1 MSTTATQ
8 CVRCKRYHGESSSCV
23 ILPGN
28 VRCER
33 CVIEVSTFDAADQIV
48 IDDAVPALEIPAND
62 NARWMIVKP
71 AAKKMASN
79 AAGQAITTK
88 VVPRLNRAVARKSA
102 PNKDKDEDEDTKSLS
117 ALAPILVARKTAPA
131 SPPKVTK
138 KSGIPYKTTPP
149 RRKKKMTQGEIR
161 DSFVK
166 IHSAAEDGDLDELDR
181 LRIEYEGRIK
191 KTYSNPFKWDTD
203 LIMCVARDGK
213 EPIKVISWALEHGA
227 RIDVNASKGAVE
239 REYHVDRENAA
250 GVYQSSLD
258 VLKFLHKTRPETC
271 NEDTLLCACEFG
283 RTDCVKYCVENVRGC
298 DVQTWRGSKTP
309 KMKKNNLM
317 LIAAQNGHLD
327 VLKYLHDEA
336 ECFFE
341 HPYPDEAISLVMNRQ
356 PSAPHG
362 WWRVVVYIQSTAEW
376 RKAHPNWT
384 PILGISS
391 A

>member
-8 CVRCKRYHGESSSCV
+8 CVRCERYHGESSSCV

-28 VRCER
+28 ARCER
-33 CVIEVSTFDAADQIV
+33 CVIEVSTFDAADRIV
-48 IDDAVPALEIPAND
+48 IDDAVPALEIPVDD
-62 NARWMIVKP
+62 NARWMLVKP

-79 AAGQAITTK
+79 AGQAITTK
-88 VVPRLNRAVARKSA
+88 VAPQLNRTVARKSA
-102 PNKDKDEDEDTKSLS
+102 PNKDEDEDVTKSLS
-117 ALAPILVARKTAPA
+117 APAPHRTFPCVARKTAPA

-138 KSGIPYKTTPP
+138 KSTAPVP
-149 RRKKKMTQGEIR
+149 RRKKKMTKGEIR

-181 LRIEYEGRIK
+181 LRIEYEGRIT

-271 NEDTLLCACEFG
+271 NEDTLHCACEFG
-283 RTDCVKYCVENVRGC
+283 RSDCVKYCVENVRGC
-298 DVQTWRGSKTP
+298 YVPTWRGSR
-309 KMKKNNLM
+309 
-317 LIAAQNGHLD
+317 
-327 VLKYLHDEA
+327 
-336 ECFFE
+336 
-341 HPYPDEAISLVMNRQ
+341 RQ
-356 PSAPHG
+356 
-362 WWRVVVYIQSTAEW
+362 R
-376 RKAHPNWT
+376 
-384 PILGISS
+384 
-391 A
+391 

>member
-8 CVRCKRYHGESSSCV
+8 CVRCERYHGESSSCV

-28 VRCER
+28 ARCER
-33 CVIEVSTFDAADQIV
+33 CVIEVSTFDAADRIV
-48 IDDAVPALEIPAND
+48 IDDAVPALEIPVDD
-62 NARWMIVKP
+62 NARWMLVKP

-79 AAGQAITTK
+79 AGKAITTK
-88 VVPRLNRAVARKSA
+88 VAPQLNRTVARKSA
-102 PNKDKDEDEDTKSLS
+102 PNKDEDEDVTKSLS
-117 ALAPILVARKTAPA
+117 APAPHRTFPCVARKTAPA

-138 KSGIPYKTTPP
+138 KSTAPAP
-149 RRKKKMTQGEIR
+149 RRKKKMTKGEIR

-181 LRIEYEGRIK
+181 LRIEYEGRIT
-191 KTYSNPFKWDTD
+191 KTYSKPFKWDTD

-271 NEDTLLCACEFG
+271 NEDTLHCACEFG

-298 DVQTWRGSKTP
+298 YVPTWRGSKTP

-336 ECFFE
+336 GCFFE

-356 PSAPHG
+356 PSAPPG
-362 WWRVVVYIQSTAEW
+362 WWRVVMYIQSTAEW
-376 RKAHPNWT
+376 RKTHPNWT